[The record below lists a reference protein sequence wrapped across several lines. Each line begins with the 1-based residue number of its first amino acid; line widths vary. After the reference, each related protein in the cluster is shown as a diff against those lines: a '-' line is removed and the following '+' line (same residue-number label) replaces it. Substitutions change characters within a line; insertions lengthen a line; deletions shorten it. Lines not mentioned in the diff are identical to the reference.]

1 VEFFRH
7 WEHVHGPLVARVPG
21 VRRYVQNHAI
31 PAAYAGGLQT
41 HDGWA
46 EVWFDDVAALRAA
59 MDTPEWRAA
68 AADGATLFGEPLGVG
83 VARERIQKDP
93 RGGWTP
99 HDWGAKAMSED
110 EIRARLT
117 EQGYAALAADPDAPR
132 AIRQAAANDAL
143 AVWTDEHIVTF
154 DASAIDARPER

>member
-1 VEFFRH
+1 
-7 WEHVHGPLVARVPG
+7 
-21 VRRYVQNHAI
+21 
-31 PAAYAGGLQT
+31 
-41 HDGWA
+41 
-46 EVWFDDVAALRAA
+46 
-59 MDTPEWRAA
+59 
-68 AADGATLFGEPLGVG
+68 
-83 VARERIQKDP
+83 
-93 RGGWTP
+93 
-99 HDWGAKAMSED
+99 MSED